1 MGLWD
6 KLTGEFIDIIEWTD
20 NSQDT
25 LVYRFERHGNE
36 IKNGAKL
43 TVRETQ
49 TAIFVNEG
57 TMQDKNSDG
66 VADVF
71 TPGMYTLET
80 KNLPILTT
88 LKGWKYGFNSP
99 FKAEVYFVNTKQF
112 INQGWGT
119 KHEFT
124 IVDSQLKKPIRLK
137 AFGTYAFKI
146 KDPVKLIKAVIG
158 TDGKYNVDEIS
169 DQLRNIITVRFT
181 DTCASSG
188 IPIFNLAANFNE
200 LSDEVV
206 KNVNADFDELGLAVT
221 KLFVENISFPPE
233 IEAAIDKS
241 GSIGIIGD
249 LNAFNQYQMGTSME
263 KAAENPNGSAS
274 GGIGV
279 GMGFMMS
286 NNMMNNNQQ
295 NQNNNQQN
303 NNNMPPPPPPVLTF
317 YVAAAGQQTG
327 PFDIATLTTMLKA
340 GTFNK
345 ESQVWKQGMTAWT
358 AAGQVPDL
366 AQVFNSVP
374 PPIPG

>member
-6 KLTGEFIDIIEWTD
+6 KITGEFIDIIEWTD
-20 NSQDT
+20 STQDT

-36 IKNGAKL
+36 IKNGAQL

-49 TAIFVNEG
+49 TAVMVNEG
-57 TMQDKNSDG
+57 TMQDKNGDG
-66 VADVF
+66 VADTF
-71 TPGMYTLET
+71 APGMYTLET

-124 IVDSQLKKPIRLK
+124 IVDPQLKRPIRLK

-146 KDPVKLIKAVIG
+146 KDPVKLIKAVVG
-158 TDGKYNVDEIS
+158 TDGKYTVDELV

-181 DTCASSG
+181 DTVASSG
-188 IPIFNLAANFNE
+188 IPIFNLAANYNE
-200 LSDEVV
+200 LSDLVV
-206 KNVNADFDELGLAVT
+206 KNVNTDFEELGLAVT

-286 NNMMNNNQQ
+286 NNMMNNNQ
-295 NQNNNQQN
+295 NQNAQN
-303 NNNMPPPPPPVLTF
+303 NNNMPPPPPPVLAYF
-317 YVAAAGQQTG
+317 VAVSGQQTG
-327 PFDIATLTTMLKA
+327 PFDIAALSQMVKS
-340 GTFNK
+340 GSFNK
-345 ESQVWKQGMTAWT
+345 ESLVWKQGMTGWS
-358 AAGQVPDL
+358 AAGQITDL
-366 AQVFNSVP
+366 SQVFNSVP

>member
-6 KLTGEFIDIIEWTD
+6 KITGEFIDIIQWTD
-20 NSQDT
+20 NTQDT

-36 IKNGAKL
+36 IKNGAQL

-57 TMQDKNSDG
+57 TMQDKNGDG

-71 TPGMYTLET
+71 LPGMYTLET
-80 KNLPILTT
+80 KNLPVLST

-99 FKAEVYFVNTKQF
+99 FKAEVYFVNTKNF

-124 IVDSQLKKPIRLK
+124 MVDSQLKKPIRLK

-146 KDPVKLIKAVIG
+146 KDPAKLIKAVVG
-158 TDGKYNVDEIS
+158 TDGKYTVDELS

-181 DTCASSG
+181 DTVASSG
-188 IPIFNLAANFNE
+188 IPVFNLAANYNE
-200 LSDEVV
+200 LSDQVV
-206 KNVNADFDELGLAVT
+206 KNVNADFEELGLTVT

-241 GSIGIIGD
+241 GSIGILGD

-263 KAAENPNGSAS
+263 KAAENPNGGAS

-286 NNMMNNNQQ
+286 NNMMNNNQ
-295 NQNNNQQN
+295 NQNQQN
-303 NNNMPPPPPPVLTF
+303 NNNMPPPPPPVLSYF
-317 YVAAAGQQTG
+317 VAVGGQQTG
-327 PFDIATLTTMLKA
+327 PFDITALSQMVKA
-340 GTFNK
+340 GSFNK
-345 ESQVWKQGMTAWT
+345 ESLVWKQGMTGWA
-358 AAGQVPDL
+358 AAGQVTDL